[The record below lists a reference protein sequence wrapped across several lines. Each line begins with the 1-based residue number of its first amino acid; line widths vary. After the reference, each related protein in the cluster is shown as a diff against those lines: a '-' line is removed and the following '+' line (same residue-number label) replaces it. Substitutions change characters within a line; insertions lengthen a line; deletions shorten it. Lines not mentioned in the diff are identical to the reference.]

1 MKKTKP
7 KKTKIIIENYMQHW
21 IESTLTGHVIK
32 IVDGDDN
39 TWNIAC
45 NWKRYRRTGRF
56 FKE

>member
-1 MKKTKP
+1 
-7 KKTKIIIENYMQHW
+7 MQHW
-21 IESTLTGHVIK
+21 IESTLTGHIIK